1 MEKKNYLDHLRKWKG
16 VELKY
21 ELWYNCRKIDSEN
34 NPMVKLV
41 DNTLR
46 VRWVLKLSSESI
58 YYWKIYDIS
67 KAARDSRV
75 PQMEDNESGPPAA
88 VITYMV

>member
-34 NPMVKLV
+34 NPMVSWS
-41 DNTLR
+41 TT
-46 VRWVLKLSSESI
+46 
-58 YYWKIYDIS
+58 
-67 KAARDSRV
+67 
-75 PQMEDNESGPPAA
+75 PSG
-88 VITYMV
+88 